1 MRWQMHGASVMDIR
15 SATQFKL
22 HMEEAIKELSSA
34 LALLQD
40 VYTVDQSL
48 PIRKSVGDIMAAIDA
63 LLHESV
69 YLHHPQLN
77 KHVRLK

>member
-1 MRWQMHGASVMDIR
+1 MHGEAVMDIR

-34 LALLQD
+34 LFLLQD
-40 VYTVDQSL
+40 IYTVDQSV
-48 PIRKSVGDIMAAIDA
+48 PIRKSVGGIIAAIDA

-77 KHVRLK
+77 QHARRK